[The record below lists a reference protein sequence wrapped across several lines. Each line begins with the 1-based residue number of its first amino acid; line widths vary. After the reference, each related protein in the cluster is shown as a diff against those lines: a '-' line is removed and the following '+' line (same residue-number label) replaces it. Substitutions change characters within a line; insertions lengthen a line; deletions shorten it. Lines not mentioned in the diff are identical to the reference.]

1 MGEYK
6 EVDGILFPTQNY
18 FIFGPQSVDFITQSI
33 GLNGSIDAA
42 DFN

>member
-6 EVDGILFPTQNY
+6 EVDGILFPHKTTL
-18 FIFGPQSVDFITQSI
+18 FFGPQSVDLITQSI